1 MNNNNRRRNFR
12 GRQQKNSFRRRNIS
26 SNHSSNGHFNSS
38 PGNQNFR
45 RNGSMTNPTNIE
57 KTISKFQQLAKDA
70 QSSGDPV
77 LFENYLQH
85 ADHYAR
91 RLADLNFKSQS
102 TPEKDQSQKLENTE
116 KKTDTVKEPLSE

>member
-1 MNNNNRRRNFR
+1 
-12 GRQQKNSFRRRNIS
+12 
-26 SNHSSNGHFNSS
+26 
-38 PGNQNFR
+38 
-45 RNGSMTNPTNIE
+45 MTNPTNIE